1 MATGRKK
8 VFAGVRIRRFRR
20 ELGLTQTAM
29 AEDLGVSPSYLNL
42 IERNQRPLSA
52 QVLLRLNDVYDI
64 DLKELSGEDDARTAA
79 SLKEVFSDPLFQDL
93 RIGNNELTD
102 LAGTSPDA
110 AQAVLTLYRA
120 YRETMTKAAAVAEQ
134 MADGEIAVDIDTARF
149 PTDEARDF
157 FHHHNNHFPELE
169 TAAENLWADALDGA
183 EDLGHTLHQ
192 HLKGAYGIAVKVMPI
207 DVMPDMV
214 WRFDRH
220 TSRLFLSEML
230 GQPGRTFQLAFQV
243 GIRSH
248 RNLFDDIIAGAG
260 VAGDEAVQLCRLG
273 LANYF
278 AGAVMM
284 PYERFLNAA
293 EKLRYDIEV
302 LTQRFAASYEQ
313 VCHRLTTLQRPG
325 SRGVPFFF
333 VRVDRAGN
341 ISKRFSSGGF
351 HFARFGGTC
360 PRWNVHE
367 AFRTPGK
374 IITQV
379 VQMEDR
385 TTYFSVSRT
394 VTGLGGGFHLPE
406 QQLAI
411 GMGCEIG
418 HARRLVYADGL
429 DLADTASLTPIGVNC
444 RLCER
449 ADCNQRAFP
458 PLNRRLAI
466 NETYRGFVPFTFAV
480 L

>member
-1 MATGRKK
+1 MTTAQKK
-8 VFAGVRIRRFRR
+8 IFVGARVRRLRR

-52 QVLLRLNDVYDI
+52 QFLLRLNDAYDI
-64 DLKELSGEDDARTAA
+64 DLKEIGGGDDARFSA

-93 RIGNNELTD
+93 GIGNNELTD
-102 LAGTSPDA
+102 LVGTSPNA

-120 YRETMTKAAAVAEQ
+120 YRETRTSAAAIAER
-134 MADGEIAVDIDTARF
+134 MAGGEIALDIGASGS

-157 FHHHNNHFPELE
+157 FHQLNNHFPELE
-169 TAAENLWADALDGA
+169 TAAESLWEDALSGA
-183 EDLGHTLHQ
+183 DDLGHTLRQ
-192 HLKGAYGIAVKVMPI
+192 HLKRAYGITVKVMPI
-207 DVMPDMV
+207 DVMPDML
-214 WRFDRH
+214 WRYDRH

-230 GQPGRTFQLAFQV
+230 SHPGRAFQLAFQV

-248 RNLFDDIIAGAG
+248 RDLLDSIVSGAG
-260 VAGDEAVQLCRLG
+260 VAGDEASQLCRLG

-293 EKLRYDIEV
+293 EKLRYDLDI
-302 LTQRFAASYEQ
+302 LAQRFAASHEQ

-374 IITQV
+374 IVTQV
-379 VQMEDR
+379 VQMEDGV
-385 TTYFSVSRT
+385 TYFSVSRT
-394 VTGLGGGFHLPE
+394 VSVLGGGFHMPE
-406 QQLAI
+406 QQMAI
-411 GMGCEIG
+411 GMGCETG

-429 DLADTASLTPIGVNC
+429 YLTDTASLTPIGVNC

-449 ADCNQRAFP
+449 VDCNQRAYP

-466 NETYRGFVPFTFAV
+466 NETFRGFVPFTFAE

>member
-1 MATGRKK
+1 M
-8 VFAGVRIRRFRR
+8 RIRRFRR

-29 AEDLGVSPSYLNL
+29 AGDLGVSPSYLNL

-64 DLKELSGEDDARTAA
+64 DVKELSGEDDARTAA
-79 SLKEVFSDPLFQDL
+79 SLKEVFSDSLFQDL
-93 RIGNNELTD
+93 RIGNDELTD
-102 LAGTSPDA
+102 LVGTSPDA

-120 YRETMTKAAAVAEQ
+120 YRETMTNAAAVAEQ
-134 MADGEIAVDIDTARF
+134 MADGEIPVDIDAVPF
-149 PTDEARDF
+149 PTDGARDF

-169 TAAENLWADALDGA
+169 TAAENLWADALDGT
-183 EDLGHTLHQ
+183 EDLGHSLRQ
-192 HLKGAYGIAVKVMPI
+192 HLKRAYGIAVKVMPI
-207 DVMPDMV
+207 DVMPDVV

-230 GQPGRTFQLAFQV
+230 GQPGRVFQLAFQV

-248 RNLFDDIIAGAG
+248 RNLFDDIIARSG
-260 VAGDEAVQLCRLG
+260 VAGDEAAQLCRLG

-293 EKLRYDIEV
+293 EKLRYDTEV

-374 IITQV
+374 IVTQV

-429 DLADTASLTPIGVNC
+429 D
-444 RLCER
+444 
-449 ADCNQRAFP
+449 
-458 PLNRRLAI
+458 
-466 NETYRGFVPFTFAV
+466 
-480 L
+480 